1 MEILIYWSNHAH
13 SFETKLVEAKP
24 DRLPRYDRRLRK
36 EEVIFQVSMEENQV
50 RYRFLLIQNLISILA
65 SLFEGVP
72 RPQSGFLIEAPNLGQ
87 DYYKKLFFGK
97 DHTNYI
103 CEGRFLEYKRVMKS
117 HFWPKR
123 GELGFFLETLKDE
136 KYGPI
141 CISLK
146 REKLDERARKE
157 KSVYIYRIIV
167 RTASLMVLKGSILEE
182 LVPLGRN
189 SYVVSQ
195 RDVLMHLLP
204 EININ
209 NLRKLT
215 PDGSPNLL
223 INLDS
228 KSEQTGLKIGVLLCK
243 AGQSTEEEMY
253 NNQHSTPLFDQERI
267 NSPTPYS

>member
-1 MEILIYWSNHAH
+1 ME
-13 SFETKLVEAKP
+13 
-24 DRLPRYDRRLRK
+24 
-36 EEVIFQVSMEENQV
+36 
-50 RYRFLLIQNLISILA
+50 RFFI
-65 SLFEGVP
+65 
-72 RPQSGFLIEAPNLGQ
+72 
-87 DYYKKLFFGK
+87 
-97 DHTNYI
+97 
-103 CEGRFLEYKRVMKS
+103 
-117 HFWPKR
+117 
-123 GELGFFLETLKDE
+123 ETLKDE

-267 NSPTPYS
+267 NIAPPIFKSGLMIPPARQFPSNIMVYCIFSKLLILSSFCK

>member
-1 MEILIYWSNHAH
+1 MNFNHLKLNPSEI
-13 SFETKLVEAKP
+13 FDET
-24 DRLPRYDRRLRK
+24 
-36 EEVIFQVSMEENQV
+36 F
-50 RYRFLLIQNLISILA
+50 
-65 SLFEGVP
+65 
-72 RPQSGFLIEAPNLGQ
+72 
-87 DYYKKLFFGK
+87 
-97 DHTNYI
+97 
-103 CEGRFLEYKRVMKS
+103 
-117 HFWPKR
+117 
-123 GELGFFLETLKDE
+123 KDE

-146 REKLDERARKE
+146 REKMDERARKE

-228 KSEQTGLKIGVLLCK
+228 KSEQTGLKIGILLCK

-267 NSPTPYS
+267 NIASLYRVSND